1 MLATLSHDFMIE
13 TKQEVKAASQLMR
26 NELTCGTNFDLI
38 EVTDDAVSGV
48 VVDFIV
54 VVVVVAAV
62 VGAGVDCA
70 PVAGVVDRSPGSVGS
85 LSPGS
90 VGSAAGGLQV
100 CRREPNQTTE

>member
-38 EVTDDAVSGV
+38 EVTDDAGSGV
-48 VVDFIV
+48 VVDFI